1 MLNTYVVEGGVGK
14 CTAFTALTPEL
25 RKKSEVQIYT
35 PYIDCFAGN
44 PDVKL
49 ALEQTLPIQDP
60 RIMASDNIYYCE
72 PYKSNFQFGKQ
83 HIIESYCEHHGVE
96 YDKSMRPKLY
106 TEQHKESVNKWLKE
120 YKFYKGNG
128 TFEQR
133 EIKKYILVQFSGG
146 QPRAGFDVNNQ
157 YQNINPNRNYQPF
170 LAQQVINMLQEEYKD
185 IVIIDCTLPN
195 EPGYQNTIKCDLHW
209 AQIHELLKGAEGF
222 VSIDSCLQHFS
233 ASTGTPGVVIW
244 GSTRWTQFGYSHN
257 KNLHFHMGNKWDESK
272 FIDSDP
278 RNNMVEPKI
287 VIDKFKKLDKNITVA
302 CATE

>member
-14 CTAFTALTPEL
+14 CTAFTALIPEL

-60 RIMASDNIYYCE
+60 RIMQSDNIYYCE

-83 HIIESYCEHHGVE
+83 HIIESYCEHHGVK
-96 YDKSMRPKLY
+96 YSPSMRPKLY
-106 TEQHKESVNKWLKE
+106 TEQHKDSIDKWLKD
-120 YKFYKGNG
+120 K
-128 TFEQR
+128 
-133 EIKKYILVQFSGG
+133 EISKYILIQFSGG
-146 QPRAGFDVNNQ
+146 QPKWNYADGAQ

-170 LAQQVINMLQEEYKD
+170 LAQQVVNYLKEEYKD
-185 IVIIDCTLPN
+185 TTIIDCTLPN
-195 EPGYQNTIKCDLHW
+195 EPGYLNTIKCDLHW
-209 AQIHELLKGAEGF
+209 AQIHELLKNAEGF

-233 ASTGTPGVVIW
+233 ASVEKAGVVIW

-257 KNLHFHMGNKWDESK
+257 KNLHFHMGNRWNESK

-287 VIDKFKKLDKNITVA
+287 VIDNFKKLGKNKHVA

>member
-14 CTAFTALTPEL
+14 CTAFTALIPEL

-60 RIMASDNIYYCE
+60 RIMQSDNIYYCE

-83 HIIESYCEHHGVE
+83 HIIESYCEHHGVK
-96 YDKSMRPKLY
+96 YSPSMRPKLY
-106 TEQHKESVNKWLKE
+106 TEQHKESVNKWLKD
-120 YKFYKGNG
+120 K
-128 TFEQR
+128 
-133 EIKKYILVQFSGG
+133 EISKYILIQFSGG
-146 QPRAGFDVNNQ
+146 QPRAGFNFSNQ
-157 YQNINPNRNYQPF
+157 YTNINPNRNYQPF
-170 LAQQVINMLQEEYKD
+170 LAQQVINYLKEEYKD
-185 IVIIDCTLPN
+185 TTIIDCTLPN
-195 EPGYQNTIKCDLHW
+195 EPGYLNTIKCDLHW
-209 AQIHELLKGAEGF
+209 AQIHELLKNAEGF

-233 ASTGTPGVVIW
+233 ASVEKAGVVIW

-257 KNLHFHMGNKWDESK
+257 KNLHFHMGNRWNESK

-287 VIDKFKKLDKNITVA
+287 VIDNFKKLGKNKHVA

>member
-14 CTAFTALTPEL
+14 CTAFTALLPKL

-49 ALEQTLPIQDP
+49 ALEQTIPLQDP

-83 HIIESYCEHHGVE
+83 HIIESYCEHHGVK
-96 YDKSMRPKLY
+96 YNSSMRPKLY
-106 TEQHKESVNKWLKE
+106 TDHHKESVDKWLKD
-120 YKFYKGNG
+120 N
-128 TFEQR
+128 
-133 EIKKYILVQFSGG
+133 EIGKYIMIQFSGG
-146 QPRAGFDVNNQ
+146 QPKWNYKDNVQ

-170 LAQQVINMLQEEYKD
+170 LAQQVVNMLLEEYKD
-185 IVIIDCTLPN
+185 TTIINCVLPN
-195 EPGYQNTIKCDLHW
+195 EPHYRGTIRCDLHF
-209 AQIHELLKGAEGF
+209 AQIHEMLKGAEGF

-233 ASTGTPGVVIW
+233 ASAEKHGVVIW
-244 GSTRWTQFGYSHN
+244 GSTRWIQFGYSHN
-257 KNLHFHMGNKWDESK
+257 KNLHFHMGKKWDESK

-278 RNNMVEPKI
+278 RNNMVDCKI
-287 VIDKFKKLDKNITVA
+287 IVDQYKKLDKSKTVA
-302 CATE
+302 CATQ

>member
-14 CTAFTALTPEL
+14 CTAFTALIPEL

-60 RIMASDNIYYCE
+60 RIMQSDNIYYCE

-83 HIIESYCEHHGVE
+83 HIIESYCEHHGVK
-96 YDKSMRPKLY
+96 YSPSMRPKLY
-106 TEQHKESVNKWLKE
+106 TEQHKESVDKWLKD
-120 YKFYKGNG
+120 K
-128 TFEQR
+128 
-133 EIKKYILVQFSGG
+133 EIGKYILIQFSGG
-146 QPRAGFDVNNQ
+146 QPKWNYADGAQ

-170 LAQQVINMLQEEYKD
+170 LAQQVINYLKEEYKD
-185 IVIIDCTLPN
+185 TTIIDCTLPN
-195 EPGYQNTIKCDLHW
+195 EPGYLNTIKCDLHW
-209 AQIHELLKGAEGF
+209 AQIHELLKNAEGF

-233 ASTGTPGVVIW
+233 ASVEKAGVVIW

-257 KNLHFHMGNKWDESK
+257 KNLHFHMGNRWNESK

-287 VIDKFKKLDKNITVA
+287 VIDNFKKLGKNKHVA

>member
-14 CTAFTALTPEL
+14 CTAFTALIPEL

-60 RIMASDNIYYCE
+60 RIMQSDNIYYCE

-83 HIIESYCEHHGVE
+83 HIIESYCEHHGVK
-96 YDKSMRPKLY
+96 YNPSMRPKLY
-106 TEQHKESVNKWLKE
+106 TEQHKDSVDKWLKD
-120 YKFYKGNG
+120 K
-128 TFEQR
+128 
-133 EIKKYILVQFSGG
+133 EIGKYILIQFSGG
-146 QPRAGFDVNNQ
+146 QPRAGFNFSNQ
-157 YQNINPNRNYQPF
+157 YTNINPNRNYQPF
-170 LAQQVINMLQEEYKD
+170 LAQQVINYLKEEYKD
-185 IVIIDCTLPN
+185 TTIIDCTLPN
-195 EPGYQNTIKCDLHW
+195 EPGYLNTIKCDLHW
-209 AQIHELLKGAEGF
+209 AQIHELLKNAEGF

-233 ASTGTPGVVIW
+233 ASVEKAGVVIW

-257 KNLHFHMGNKWDESK
+257 KNLHFHMGNRWNESK

-287 VIDKFKKLDKNITVA
+287 VIDNFKKLGKNVNVA

>member
-14 CTAFTALTPEL
+14 CTAFTALIPEL

-60 RIMASDNIYYCE
+60 RIMQSDNIYYCE

-83 HIIESYCEHHGVE
+83 HIIESYCEHHGVK
-96 YDKSMRPKLY
+96 YSLSMRPKLY
-106 TEQHKESVNKWLKE
+106 TEQHKESVDKWLKD
-120 YKFYKGNG
+120 K
-128 TFEQR
+128 
-133 EIKKYILVQFSGG
+133 EISKYILIQFSGG
-146 QPRAGFDVNNQ
+146 QPRAGFNFSNQ
-157 YQNINPNRNYQPF
+157 YTNINPNRNYQPF
-170 LAQQVINMLQEEYKD
+170 LAQQVINYLKEEYKD
-185 IVIIDCTLPN
+185 TKIIDCTLPN
-195 EPGYQNTIKCDLHW
+195 EPGYLNTIKCDLHW
-209 AQIHELLKGAEGF
+209 AQIHELLKNAKGF

-233 ASTGTPGVVIW
+233 ASVEKAGVVIW

-257 KNLHFHMGNKWDESK
+257 KNLHFHMGNRWNESK

-278 RNNMVEPKI
+278 RNNMVEPKL
-287 VIDKFKKLDKNITVA
+287 VIDNFKKLGKNKHVA

>member
-14 CTAFTALTPEL
+14 CTAFTALIPEL

-60 RIMASDNIYYCE
+60 RIMQSDNIYYCE

-83 HIIESYCEHHGVE
+83 HIIESYCEHHGVK
-96 YDKSMRPKLY
+96 YSPSMRPKLY
-106 TEQHKESVNKWLKE
+106 TEQHKDSVDKWLKD
-120 YKFYKGNG
+120 K
-128 TFEQR
+128 
-133 EIKKYILVQFSGG
+133 EIGKYILIQFSGG
-146 QPRAGFDVNNQ
+146 QPRAGFNFSNQ
-157 YQNINPNRNYQPF
+157 YTNINPNRNYQPF
-170 LAQQVINMLQEEYKD
+170 LAQQVINYLKEEYKD
-185 IVIIDCTLPN
+185 TTIIDCTLPN
-195 EPGYQNTIKCDLHW
+195 EPGYLNTIKCDLHW
-209 AQIHELLKGAEGF
+209 AQIHELLKNAEGF

-233 ASTGTPGVVIW
+233 ASVEKAGVVIW

-257 KNLHFHMGNKWDESK
+257 KNLHFHMGNRWNESK

-287 VIDKFKKLDKNITVA
+287 VIDNFKKLGKNKHVA

>member
-14 CTAFTALTPEL
+14 CTAFTALIPEL

-60 RIMASDNIYYCE
+60 RIMQSDNIYYCE

-83 HIIESYCEHHGVE
+83 HIIESYCEHHGVK
-96 YDKSMRPKLY
+96 YSPSMKPKLY
-106 TEQHKESVNKWLKE
+106 TEQHKESVDKWLKD
-120 YKFYKGNG
+120 K
-128 TFEQR
+128 
-133 EIKKYILVQFSGG
+133 EISKYILIQFSGG
-146 QPRAGFDVNNQ
+146 QPRAGFNFSNQ
-157 YQNINPNRNYQPF
+157 YTNINPNRNYQPF
-170 LAQQVINMLQEEYKD
+170 LAQQVINYLKEEYKD
-185 IVIIDCTLPN
+185 TTIIDCTLPN
-195 EPGYQNTIKCDLHW
+195 EPGYLNTIKCDLHW
-209 AQIHELLKGAEGF
+209 AQIHELLKNAEGF

-233 ASTGTPGVVIW
+233 ASVEKAGVVIW

-257 KNLHFHMGNKWDESK
+257 KNLHFHMGNRWNESK

-278 RNNMVEPKI
+278 RNNMVEPKL
-287 VIDKFKKLDKNITVA
+287 VIDNFKKLGKNKHVA

>member
-14 CTAFTALTPEL
+14 CTAFTALIPKL
-25 RKKSEVQIYT
+25 KQKSELQIYT
-35 PYIDCFAGN
+35 PYIDCFANN

-49 ALEQTLPIQDP
+49 AFEQTIPLQDP

-83 HIIESYCEHHGVE
+83 HLIESYCEHHGVE
-96 YDKSMRPKLY
+96 YDKSMTPKIY
-106 TEQHKESVNKWLKE
+106 TDPHKASVTKWL
-120 YKFYKGNG
+120 GDNNIG
-128 TFEQR
+128 
-133 EIKKYILVQFSGG
+133 KYILVQFSGG
-146 QPRAGFDVNNQ
+146 QSKWNYADNVQ

-170 LAQQVINMLQEEYKD
+170 LAQQVINMLLEEYKD
-185 IVIIDCTLPN
+185 TTIINCVLPN
-195 EPGYQNTIKCDLHW
+195 EPHYQGTIRCDLHW

-222 VSIDSCLQHFS
+222 ISIDSCLQHFS

-257 KNLHFHMGNKWDESK
+257 KNLHFHMGNKWNESK

-287 VIDKFKKLDKNITVA
+287 VIDNFKKLDKNKPVA
-302 CATE
+302 CATD

>member
-14 CTAFTALTPEL
+14 CTAFTALIPEL
-25 RKKSEVQIYT
+25 RKKSDIQIYT

-60 RIMASDNIYYCE
+60 RIMQSDNIYYCE

-83 HIIESYCEHHGVE
+83 HIIESYCEHHGVK
-96 YDKSMRPKLY
+96 YSPSMRPKLY
-106 TEQHKESVNKWLKE
+106 TEQHKDSIDKWLKD
-120 YKFYKGNG
+120 K
-128 TFEQR
+128 
-133 EIKKYILVQFSGG
+133 EIGKYILIQFSGG
-146 QPRAGFDVNNQ
+146 QPKWNYAENVQ

-170 LAQQVINMLQEEYKD
+170 LAQQVINYLKEEYKD
-185 IVIIDCTLPN
+185 ATIIDCTLPN
-195 EPGYQNTIKCDLHW
+195 EPGYLNTIKCDLHW
-209 AQIHELLKGAEGF
+209 AQIHELLKHAEGF

-233 ASTGTPGVVIW
+233 ASVEKAGVVIW

-257 KNLHFHMGNKWDESK
+257 KNLHFHMGNRWNESK

-287 VIDKFKKLDKNITVA
+287 VIDNFKKLDKTIPVA

>member
-14 CTAFTALTPEL
+14 CTAFTALIPEL

-49 ALEQTLPIQDP
+49 ALEQTLPLQDP
-60 RIMASDNIYYCE
+60 RIMQSDNIYYCE

-83 HIIESYCEHHGVE
+83 HIIESYCEHHGVK
-96 YDKSMRPKLY
+96 YNPSMRPKLY
-106 TEQHKESVNKWLKE
+106 TEQHKELVDKWLKD
-120 YKFYKGNG
+120 K
-128 TFEQR
+128 
-133 EIKKYILVQFSGG
+133 EIGKYILIQFSGG
-146 QPRAGFDVNNQ
+146 QPKWNYADGAQ

-170 LAQQVINMLQEEYKD
+170 LAQQVINYLKEEYKD
-185 IVIIDCTLPN
+185 TTIIDCTLPN
-195 EPGYQNTIKCDLHW
+195 EPGYLNTIKCDLHW
-209 AQIHELLKGAEGF
+209 AQIHELLKNAEGF

-233 ASTGTPGVVIW
+233 ASVEKAGVVIW

-257 KNLHFHMGNKWDESK
+257 KNLHFHMGNRWNESK

-278 RNNMVEPKI
+278 RNNMVEPKL
-287 VIDKFKKLDKNITVA
+287 VIDNFKKLGKNKHVA

>member
-14 CTAFTALTPEL
+14 CTAFTALIPEL

-49 ALEQTLPIQDP
+49 VLEQTLPIQDP
-60 RIMASDNIYYCE
+60 RIMQSDNIYYCE

-83 HIIESYCEHHGVE
+83 HIIESYCEHHGVK
-96 YDKSMRPKLY
+96 YSPSMRPKLY
-106 TEQHKESVNKWLKE
+106 TEQHKDSVDKWLKD
-120 YKFYKGNG
+120 K
-128 TFEQR
+128 
-133 EIKKYILVQFSGG
+133 EIGKYILIQFSGG
-146 QPRAGFDVNNQ
+146 QPKWNYADGAQ

-170 LAQQVINMLQEEYKD
+170 LAQQVINYLKEEYKD
-185 IVIIDCTLPN
+185 TTIIDCTLPN
-195 EPGYQNTIKCDLHW
+195 EPGYLNTIKCDLHW
-209 AQIHELLKGAEGF
+209 AQIHELLKNAEGF

-233 ASTGTPGVVIW
+233 ASVEKAGVVIW

-257 KNLHFHMGNKWDESK
+257 KNLHFHMGNRWNESK

-278 RNNMVEPKI
+278 RNNMVEPKL
-287 VIDKFKKLDKNITVA
+287 VIDNFKKLDITKPVA

>member
-14 CTAFTALTPEL
+14 CTAFTALIPEL

-60 RIMASDNIYYCE
+60 RIMQSDNIYYCE

-83 HIIESYCEHHGVE
+83 HIIESYCEHHGVK
-96 YDKSMRPKLY
+96 YSPSMRPKLY
-106 TEQHKESVNKWLKE
+106 TEQHKESVDKWLKD
-120 YKFYKGNG
+120 K
-128 TFEQR
+128 
-133 EIKKYILVQFSGG
+133 EIGKYILIQFSGG
-146 QPRAGFDVNNQ
+146 QPKWNYADGAQ

-170 LAQQVINMLQEEYKD
+170 LAQQVINMLKEEYKD
-185 IVIIDCTLPN
+185 TTIIDCTLPN
-195 EPGYQNTIKCDLHW
+195 EPGYINTIKCDLHW
-209 AQIHELLKGAEGF
+209 AQIHELLKHAEGF

-257 KNLHFHMGNKWDESK
+257 KNLHFHMGNRWNESK

-278 RNNMVEPKI
+278 RNNMVEPKL
-287 VIDKFKKLDKNITVA
+287 VIDNFKKLGKNKPVA

>member
-14 CTAFTALTPEL
+14 CTAFTALLPEL

-60 RIMASDNIYYCE
+60 RIMQSDNIYYCE

-83 HIIESYCEHHGVE
+83 HIIESYCEHHGVK
-96 YDKSMRPKLY
+96 YNPSMRPKLY
-106 TEQHKESVNKWLKE
+106 TEQHKDSVDKWLKD
-120 YKFYKGNG
+120 K
-128 TFEQR
+128 
-133 EIKKYILVQFSGG
+133 EISKYILIQFSGG
-146 QPRAGFDVNNQ
+146 QPRAGFNFSNQ
-157 YQNINPNRNYQPF
+157 YTNINPNRNYQPF
-170 LAQQVINMLQEEYKD
+170 LAQQVINYLKEEYKD
-185 IVIIDCTLPN
+185 TTIIDCTLPN
-195 EPGYQNTIKCDLHW
+195 EPGYLNTIKCDLHW
-209 AQIHELLKGAEGF
+209 AQIHELLKNAEGF

-233 ASTGTPGVVIW
+233 ASVEKAGVVIW

-257 KNLHFHMGNKWDESK
+257 KNLHFHMGNRWNESK

-278 RNNMVEPKI
+278 RNNMVEPKL
-287 VIDKFKKLDKNITVA
+287 VIDNFKKLGKNVNVA